1 MQLVLIPGLMC
12 DHAVWQPLFPHLD
25 CAEHNLFVAEHG
37 TANSLAQMAE
47 LVLSSAAPR
56 FAMAGHSMG
65 GRVALE
71 VMRLA
76 PERVTHLALLDTG
89 HTARASGEAGAAE
102 RAKRIALL
110 NIARQQSVRAMA
122 MEWVQGM
129 VHSDRLHDAALIES
143 IVAMMARKTSEVFA
157 AQIEALLHRPDA
169 TSVLRDVKI
178 PTLIACGRQDT
189 WANVSQHEAMH
200 SLLPTATLQVIED
213 SGHMCPM
220 ERPQAMAQAL
230 NHWLRQSFIR
240 RQA

>member
-12 DHAVWQPLFPHLD
+12 DRAVWQPLFAHLA
-25 CAEHNLFVAEHG
+25 CPAQNLLVADHG
-37 TANSLAQMAE
+37 TANSLTQMAE

-89 HTARASGEAGAAE
+89 HAARASGEAGATE

-129 VHSDRLHDAALIES
+129 VHPDRLQDTELIEA
-143 IVAMMARKTSEVFA
+143 IVRMMARKSADVFA
-157 AQIEALLHRPDA
+157 AQIEALLHRPEA
-169 TSVLRDVKI
+169 TSVLRHIEV

-189 WANVSQHEAMH
+189 WTNVSQHEAMH
-200 SLLPTATLQVIED
+200 SLLPSAQLHVIED
-213 SGHMCPM
+213 AGHMCPM
-220 ERPQAMAQAL
+220 ERPQATAQVL
-230 NHWLRQSFIR
+230 NAWLR
-240 RQA
+240 

>member
-1 MQLVLIPGLMC
+1 MQLVLVPGLMC

-25 CAEHNLFVAEHG
+25 CADKNLLVADHG

-47 LVLSSAAPR
+47 LVLTNAAPR
-56 FAMAGHSMG
+56 FAIAGHSMG

-102 RAKRIALL
+102 RIKRIALL

-129 VHSDRLHDAALIES
+129 VHPDRLQDAELVEA
-143 IVAMMARKTSEVFA
+143 IVRMMARKNADVFA
-157 AQIEALLHRPDA
+157 AQIEALLFRPDA
-169 TSVLRDVKI
+169 SSVLREIKV
-178 PTLIACGRQDT
+178 PTLIALGRQDS
-189 WANVSQHEAMH
+189 WANLSQHEAMQA
-200 SLLPTATLQVIED
+200 LLPNAKLQVIED
-213 SGHMCPM
+213 AGHMCPM
-220 ERPQAMAQAL
+220 ERPLETAQIL
-230 NHWLRQSFIR
+230 NAWLRL
-240 RQA
+240 A